1 MGLGVKPNERA
12 RSGKMAIWSRV
23 AHVASYPPREC
34 GIATYTADLVSSL
47 SKEFPDQKN
56 IVIAVNDRE
65 AHYNY
70 AEEVEFQI
78 EQDNEATYA
87 AAADFVNRSGI
98 SLVSVQHEHGLFGGR
113 DGDYI
118 LTFLTKVSVPVITTL
133 HTVHLEPTR
142 NFKKVTSRVAAQSDS
157 LVVLATTA
165 RPILEDTYSVPAER
179 MHFIPHGAPKVS
191 RRIGL
196 RRATKRRLGLDGRRI
211 LTTFGLINPDKGIE
225 YVLEALPEI
234 VDTYP
239 DVVYLVV
246 GESHPQVR
254 LRRGE
259 GYRRKLLR
267 MVSNLGLQRH
277 VRFHNRFLPFEELI
291 RYLLATDVYI
301 IPYLNPNQIVSGTLA
316 YAVATGKAIVATPF
330 LYAEEVLAEGRGIL
344 VDFRDPDGIAQAVL
358 RLLSDR
364 QLLLEMDRRAY
375 DYGRKMTWP
384 RVARKYR
391 KLFRRVLQRRSRRQP
406 GSQQ

>member
-1 MGLGVKPNERA
+1 MKPSRRA
-12 RSGKMAIWSRV
+12 RSGKRAIGGQV

-34 GIATYTADLVSSL
+34 GIATYTADLIASL
-47 SKEFPDQKN
+47 REESPALEN

-70 AEEVEFQI
+70 PEEVQFQI
-78 EQDNEATYA
+78 EQHDEATYA
-87 AAADFVNRSGI
+87 AAAEFVNRSHI
-98 SLVSVQHEHGLFGGR
+98 SLVSLQHEHGLFGGT
-113 DGDYI
+113 DGEYI
-118 LTFLTKVSVPVITTL
+118 LTFLTKVSIPVITTL
-133 HTVHLEPTR
+133 HTVHLDPR
-142 NFKKVTSRVAAQSDS
+142 PHFKKVTAQVVAQSD
-157 LVVLATTA
+157 LGVVLARSA
-165 RPILEDTYSVPAER
+165 RPILENAYSVSGDR

-196 RRATKRRLGLDGRRI
+196 RRTTKSCLGLEGRRI

-234 VDTYP
+234 VDIYP
-239 DVVYLVV
+239 EVLYLVV

-267 MVSNLGLQRH
+267 IVSNLGLQRH
-277 VRFHNRFLPFEELI
+277 VRFHNRFLPLEELI
-291 RYLLATDVYI
+291 QYLLATDVYI
-301 IPYLNPNQIVSGTLA
+301 MPYLNPNQIVSGTLA

-330 LYAEEVLAEGRGIL
+330 LYAKEVLAEGRGIL
-344 VDFRDPDGIAQAVL
+344 VDFRDPDGIAHAVL

-384 RVARKYR
+384 RVARKYQN
-391 KLFRRVLQRRSRRQP
+391 LFKTVLQKHSRR
-406 GSQQ
+406 